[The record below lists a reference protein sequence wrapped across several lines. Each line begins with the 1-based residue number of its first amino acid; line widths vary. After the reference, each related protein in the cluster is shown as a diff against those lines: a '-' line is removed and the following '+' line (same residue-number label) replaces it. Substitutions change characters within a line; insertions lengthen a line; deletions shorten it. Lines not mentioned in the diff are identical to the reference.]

1 MKRSRVVLVLNAL
14 ILVTLLAAA
23 VVLALVVVG
32 GASSAP
38 SISIGTATTQ
48 TSGGVTYIVAPV
60 QIGNHGYF
68 SFSDITVDVV
78 VRGASG
84 AQLLAGTL
92 GPLTVAPSQ
101 TLSTSAFL
109 AFNTAA
115 LSPAALQSL
124 AMVPQNLTVTATIAA
139 SVPPFVAF
147 DGTVGAQLKWRAPV
161 SGLTVDQPSF
171 SQYNSTTVEASVPV
185 KFSDDNSY
193 LAVAGT
199 GVVSVLNSTGQKV
212 GSGTVSFDVPPG
224 GQFDQAVVLYV
235 DIPTGQVQSL
245 LTHDQTLNYSAV
257 LTIPTEGN
265 EFTVTEPVTYAWGA
279 PLEGLGVG
287 ALSVSPLNA
296 TYSSAGAQLVF
307 TDASSFIKLDGTVT
321 GTINDASGTVVG
333 AISPLSVSAD
343 PGQPFSAT
351 ISGVIKNTALGEG
364 SYVIHL
370 TIDTQYGAVD
380 TEATVSA

>member
-1 MKRSRVVLVLNAL
+1 
-14 ILVTLLAAA
+14 
-23 VVLALVVVG
+23 
-32 GASSAP
+32 
-38 SISIGTATTQ
+38 
-48 TSGGVTYIVAPV
+48 
-60 QIGNHGYF
+60 
-68 SFSDITVDVV
+68 
-78 VRGASG
+78 
-84 AQLLAGTL
+84 
-92 GPLTVAPSQ
+92 
-101 TLSTSAFL
+101 
-109 AFNTAA
+109 
-115 LSPAALQSL
+115 
-124 AMVPQNLTVTATIAA
+124 
-139 SVPPFVAF
+139 
-147 DGTVGAQLKWRAPV
+147 
-161 SGLTVDQPSF
+161 
-171 SQYNSTTVEASVPV
+171 V

>member
-1 MKRSRVVLVLNAL
+1 MVLVLNAL

-92 GPLTVAPSQ
+92 GPLTVAPGQ
-101 TLSTSAFL
+101 TLDTSAYL
-109 AFNTAA
+109 ALDAA
-115 LSPAALQSL
+115 NLSPAALQNL
-124 AMVPQNLTVTATIAA
+124 ATIPQNLTVTATIAA

-161 SGLTVDQPSF
+161 SGLTVGQPSF

-212 GSGTVSFDVPPG
+212 GSGTASFDVPPG
-224 GQFDQAVVLYV
+224 GQFDQAVALYV

-370 TIDTQYGAVD
+370 TIDTEYGAVD